1 MGGLAAML
9 VCLII
14 IGSLGAVQSRV
25 EGASLG
31 IGIVLVIMTLFN
43 MVCSLYKTTRDLAD
57 EQITVGPA
65 CYPIVAEIPSG
76 RVRYKTIT
84 LGRFVYNLTGIF
96 SNSVTPRMIQPR
108 AAGGWGWGPL
118 GAGFFYAGTNL
129 LSLIWCWFR
138 LPETKVCLLPN
149 LLPGTG

>member
-43 MVCSLYKTTRDLAD
+43 MVCSLYKTIRDLAD
-57 EQITVGPA
+57 E
-65 CYPIVAEIPSG
+65 
-76 RVRYKTIT
+76 
-84 LGRFVYNLTGIF
+84 
-96 SNSVTPRMIQPR
+96 
-108 AAGGWGWGPL
+108 
-118 GAGFFYAGTNL
+118 
-129 LSLIWCWFR
+129 
-138 LPETKVCLLPN
+138 
-149 LLPGTG
+149 